1 MLIHIGRPCRGPKGR
16 HDSKSQ
22 GQERCYANSHAERSQ
37 GIDAHGR
44 PPRQLSALSSLTS
57 SRPISLIS
65 PPTSLLTS
73 TFLLP
78 AGHELCLPPYLPRNL
93 TSNPLAT
100 PRFDILLTQFYLI
113 SEFNT
118 QLLQNCLLSLKP
130 ILAS

>member
-1 MLIHIGRPCRGPKGR
+1 LISQGWPCCGPKGR

-44 PPRQLSALSSLTS
+44 PLRQLSALSSLTS